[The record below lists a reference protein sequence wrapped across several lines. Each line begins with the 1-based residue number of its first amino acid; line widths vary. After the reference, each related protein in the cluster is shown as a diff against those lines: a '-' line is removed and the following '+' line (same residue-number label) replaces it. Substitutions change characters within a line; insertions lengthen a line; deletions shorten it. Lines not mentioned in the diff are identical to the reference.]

1 MGDIECLWATKYAA
15 THTGRITAM
24 AHILTLTAIVALAL
38 AVVAY
43 GAAVALAAH
52 RAAVRE
58 AQHGTWLVRLGLA
71 EATQRAHEAARIDAY
86 HAAMMR
92 RPVPP
97 ASYYAVR
104 PVPAMA
110 GHRYTSITDTAVSVM
125 PRDWHVG
132 MCERLIMVCGCA
144 ALVLPWLTVVG

>member
-1 MGDIECLWATKYAA
+1 
-15 THTGRITAM
+15 M
-24 AHILTLTAIVALAL
+24 AHSLTLAIIAALTLAL
-38 AVVAY
+38 LAYVATVAV
-43 GAAVALAAH
+43 AAH
-52 RAAVRE
+52 RASIRAH
-58 AQHGTWLVRLGLA
+58 QHGTWLVRMGLA
-71 EATQRAHEAARIDAY
+71 EAAQRAHEAARIDAY

-110 GHRYTSITDTAVSVM
+110 GHRYTVVTDTAVEVM